1 MRTILAV
8 LDHLDTAH
16 AVLTAAGLVA
26 RRLPQARIDVLH
38 VRPVADPG
46 FIASEEVMTPA
57 RQARF
62 EAAAEARAATLR
74 GIFDLWRDAYGT
86 AITAIWRE
94 ETGAAAERLAAEGGA
109 AALVAIGRSAH
120 HMPGNG
126 RAAIVAVL
134 FEAKMPVLLV
144 PATIPASVGAHIA
157 VAWKPSETAE
167 RAVVAALPLLRAAGR
182 VTVLTEAEHAGDMSL
197 PEELVRML
205 AESGHAATP
214 HPFSL
219 AGRPIGAALLAEARL
234 VGADLLV
241 MGAYTH
247 RRSVEAVFGGATSD
261 ILGEA
266 DLPVFLHH

>member
-8 LDHLDTAH
+8 LDHIATAH

-26 RRLPQARIDVLH
+26 RRLPQAWIDVLH

-62 EAAAEARAATLR
+62 EAVAAARSAALH

-94 ETGAAAERLAAEGGA
+94 ETGAAAERLAVEGGA
-109 AALVAIGRSAH
+109 ADLVVIGRPAH
-120 HMPGNG
+120 HVPGNG
-126 RAAIVAVL
+126 RAAIEAAL
-134 FEAKMPVLLV
+134 FEAEMPVLLV

-157 VAWKPSETAE
+157 VAWKPGEAAA
-167 RAVVAALPLLRAAGR
+167 RAVVTALPLLRAAGR
-182 VTVLTEAEHAGDMSL
+182 VTVLTEAAHAGDMPL
-197 PEELVRML
+197 PEDLVRVL
-205 AESGHAATP
+205 AGSGQAALP
-214 HPFSL
+214 HPFSR
-219 AGRPIGAALLAEARL
+219 AGRSIGAALLAEARL

-247 RRSVEAVFGGATSD
+247 RRTVEAVLGGATRD
-261 ILGEA
+261 ILGKA